1 MKKFFLPILAMV
13 CAGAAFTSCS
23 DDDYSA
29 GPLSDGA
36 YFPTNTVTNYT
47 NLFRDASVIEIPVMR
62 NGDAEA
68 ASFALRL
75 DDPSGMFSVPAT
87 VNFAA
92 GQSETLVPITFDGEA
107 LALSDY
113 KVVLSIAEN
122 AFPYGIDDLTLTIG
136 LDGSLRW
143 APMGMGK
150 YVDGF
155 LAPIY
160 GFEAVEQEVR
170 VEQNLGTKGLYRIVN
185 AYGADSPYVGY
196 FEKYP
201 ENDSYLEI
209 DATNPNFVII
219 EPQSLGVDLG
229 YGNTVVLSS
238 NYYFTEIAGNPAAA
252 VVAAGYNGTLVNGV
266 ITFTVKGLMIQ
277 DDEGLGYTNG
287 DGGFR
292 LELPTDDEE

>member
-36 YFPTNTVTNYT
+36 YFPTNTVTKYT
-47 NLFRDASVIEIPVMR
+47 NLFRDASVIEIPMMR

-68 ASFALRL
+68 ATFALKL
-75 DDPSGMFSVPAT
+75 TDPSGMFSVPAS
-87 VNFAA
+87 VSFAA
-92 GQSETLVPITFDGEA
+92 GQNEALVPITFDGEA

-113 KVVLSIAEN
+113 TVQLSIVDG
-122 AFPYGIDDLTLTIG
+122 FPYGINDLTLTIG

-143 APMGMGK
+143 APMGKGK

-155 LAPIY
+155 IAPVY
-160 GFEAVEQEVR
+160 GLEPVEQEVL
-170 VEQNLGTKGLYRIVN
+170 VEKNLGTNGLYRIVN
-185 AYGADSPYVGY
+185 AYGADSPYVDE
-196 FEKYP
+196 FLKYP

-209 DATNPNFVII
+209 DASNPKFVIV

-229 YGNTVVLSS
+229 YGNTIALSS
-238 NYYFTEIAGNPAAA
+238 NYYFTVIGGNSAQN
-252 VVAAGYNGTLVNGV
+252 VVAAGYNGTLVDGV
-266 ITFTVKGLMIQ
+266 ITFTVKGLLIQ
-277 DDEGLGYTNG
+277 DNDGLAYANNNG
-287 DGGFR
+287 CFR
-292 LELPTDDEE
+292 LELPVEDEE